1 MKNVMEQMELKEKI
15 SPIFKIKFLS
25 FDDLFMKSFYENI
38 IPLRRQFLNLNLIA
52 NKFSIKFFIRNWI
65 SRFNQIIFQ

>member
-15 SPIFKIKFLS
+15 SLIFKIKFLS

-38 IPLRRQFLNLNLIA
+38 ILLRRQFLNLC
-52 NKFSIKFFIRNWI
+52 K
-65 SRFNQIIFQ
+65 

>member
-25 FDDLFMKSFYENI
+25 FDDLFMRSFYKNI
-38 IPLRRQFLNLNLIA
+38 ILLRRQFLNLC
-52 NKFSIKFFIRNWI
+52 K
-65 SRFNQIIFQ
+65 